1 MANIDSFKISF
12 MTNKT
17 IIVTGA
23 TDGIGLEAATKIAAL
38 GNRVGLV
45 GRNPDKGAKAIELI
59 TSLTG
64 NDKLDFFQA
73 DLSLV
78 SEVNQLSEDIK
89 NKYSE
94 LNVLLNNAGGANK
107 NKVITSEGLEKTF
120 ATNQMN
126 YFVLTTNLMDM
137 LSSSDHSRVVNVASN
152 AHIGASID
160 FDNINAEKGYSFWK
174 AYCISKLMNIMF
186 TYKLAEMQDK
196 VTVNVLHPG
205 FVDTNIGG
213 NEGSIVKRIVKFGSK
228 LFARSVENGADSSIY
243 LSTSDEVS
251 NVSGKYFFKC
261 KPIKS
266 SKASYDK
273 DQWDQVWNLCQSY
286 KEKLL

>member
-1 MANIDSFKISF
+1 

-59 TSLTG
+59 TSVTG

>member
-1 MANIDSFKISF
+1 MI
-12 MTNKT
+12 NKT

-45 GRNPDKGAKAIELI
+45 GRNPEKGAKAIERI
-59 TSLTG
+59 TSLTR

-78 SEVNQLSEDIK
+78 SEIHKLSQEIK
-89 NKYSE
+89 NKYSK
-94 LNVLLNNAGGANK
+94 LNVLLNNAGGASK

-126 YFVLTTNLMDM
+126 YFTLTTNLMDM
-137 LSSSDHSRVVNVASN
+137 LSASEGSRVVNVASN
-152 AHIGASID
+152 AHIGTTID
-160 FDNINAEKGYSFWK
+160 FDNINAEKDYSAWK
-174 AYCISKLMNIMF
+174 AYCVSKLMNIMF
-186 TYKLAEMQDK
+186 TYRLAEMQDK
-196 VTVNVLHPG
+196 VTVNTLHPG

-213 NEGSIVKRIVKFGSK
+213 NEGSVIKSIVKFGSK
-228 LFARSVENGADSSIY
+228 LFARTVENGADSSIY

-251 NVSGKYFFKC
+251 DISGKYFFKC
-261 KPIKS
+261 RQIKS

-273 DQWDQVWNLCQSY
+273 EQWNQVWNLCESY
-286 KEKLL
+286 KEKLS